1 MGEPQKEATACT
13 AGFCSQPSSSSSLGH
28 VCALLPG
35 LAQGATIAQKKAQ
48 AQHIAAQVS
57 ALNTKMEFAVEA
69 YDAASQKL
77 DTVRAKIATNQ
88 RELNIARY
96 NLLVARQLLTQ
107 RVVSMYKQD
116 KASVL
121 DVLLSTKSF
130 NDLVTE
136 VNAMR
141 QVGQNDSDT
150 VSTITALKK
159 QIDHRRVALLAE
171 GKQAETLVAQ
181 RAATKR
187 QISSDLAE
195 RQSMLHGVQKQINAM
210 QAAQARPPSS
220 PPSAPKQRRRR
231 RRPRPRPPHS
241 RSRRAAETA
250 AAAGSTSSAGSH
262 SSAVS
267 IAAQYLGVP
276 YVWGGASPSGFD
288 CSGLVMYVYAQTR
301 HLPAAQRGHAVRLDH
316 PHRARLRTARRPR
329 LLRLLGGR
337 HPPRGHLRRRR
348 LHDRRALHRRRR
360 ALRLGLR
367 RRLLRLGPALNPTAG
382 RKATHPTHSLTDASR
397 TALAA
402 VALTPAP
409 A

>member
-1 MGEPQKEATACT
+1 LFPAIFLIVATAV
-13 AGFCSQPSSSSSLGH
+13 L
-28 VCALLPG
+28 CALPG
-35 LAQGATIAQKKAQ
+35 LAQATTIAQKKAQ
-48 AQHIAAQVS
+48 AQQIAAQVS

-121 DVLLSTKSF
+121 DVLLSTRSF

-159 QIDHRRVALLAE
+159 QIAQRRVELLAE

-181 RAATKR
+181 RAATKQ
-187 QISSDLAE
+187 QISSDLAT
-195 RQSMLHGVQKQINAM
+195 RQSMLKGVQKQIDEM
-210 QAAQARPPSS
+210 QAAQAR
-220 PPSAPKQRRRR
+220 AAKLAAQR
-231 RRPRPRPPHS
+231 
-241 RSRRAAETA
+241 AEA
-250 AAAGSTSSAGSH
+250 AAAAAQAAAKSAPQQISSGGGGGSTSSAGSH

-288 CSGLVMYVYAQTR
+288 CSGLVMYVYAKLGIS
-301 HLPAAQRGHAVRLDH
+301 LPHNAAMQYASITHIAHGSEQPGDLVFFGYSAGGIHHVGIYVGGGSMIDAPYTGVDVRYDS
-316 PHRARLRTARRPR
+316 AFGGDYFASGRP
-329 LLRLLGGR
+329 
-337 HPPRGHLRRRR
+337 
-348 LHDRRALHRRRR
+348 
-360 ALRLGLR
+360 
-367 RRLLRLGPALNPTAG
+367 
-382 RKATHPTHSLTDASR
+382 
-397 TALAA
+397 
-402 VALTPAP
+402 
-409 A
+409 